1 VKLTEQEVR
10 ERKLSE
16 AHHAEARR
24 ALEVIGYVVFEDVLP
39 AEKVAA
45 LHGTFIELLERN
57 MREVGDNR
65 GRQRQG
71 GVPLPIEEPFS
82 DPDVLGNPL
91 AIELLAD
98 ILDGDI
104 TCSYFASDTAL
115 PGSDYQPAHRDGKP
129 LFPGSDFTVPPY
141 MYEVNIPLVDFR
153 PDNGPVEIW
162 PHTHRVHD
170 FPLASANALQL
181 PAAEQRSTEVQQF
194 AAELG
199 PQPVLM
205 PAGSLLLRDPRMW
218 HRGSPNRSDAPRPM
232 LAIAYGRPWYRFNS
246 VRVSRAVYNA
256 WPEPLQKIFR
266 LASID
271 GDLSTEF
278 A

>member
-1 VKLTEQEVR
+1 MKLTDQEVR
-10 ERKLSE
+10 ERKLTE

-24 ALEVIGYVVFEDVLP
+24 ALEVTGYVIFESVLP
-39 AEKVAA
+39 ADTVTA
-45 LHGTFIELLERN
+45 LHSAFIELLEQN

-91 AIELLAD
+91 AIDLLAD
-98 ILDGDI
+98 LLDGDI
-104 TCSYFASDTAL
+104 TCSYFASDTPL
-115 PGSDYQPAHRDGKP
+115 PGSDYQPAHRDGKA
-129 LFPGSDFTVPPY
+129 LFPGSAFTVPPY
-141 MYEVNIPLVDFR
+141 MYELNIPLVDFR
-153 PDNGPVEIW
+153 PDNGPLEVW
-162 PHTHRVHD
+162 PHTHRVQD
-170 FPLASANALQL
+170 ISLAGPNALLL
-181 PAAEQRSTEVQQF
+181 PAAEQRATEVQRF
-194 AAELG
+194 AAGLG
-199 PQPVLM
+199 PEPVLM

-232 LAIAYGRPWYRFNS
+232 LAIAYNRPWYRFNS
-246 VRVSRAVYNA
+246 VRVSRGVYDA
-256 WPEPLQKIFR
+256 WPERLQQIFR

-271 GDLSTEF
+271 GELSTEF

>member
-1 VKLTEQEVR
+1 
-10 ERKLSE
+10 
-16 AHHAEARR
+16 
-24 ALEVIGYVVFEDVLP
+24 
-39 AEKVAA
+39 
-45 LHGTFIELLERN
+45 
-57 MREVGDNR
+57 
-65 GRQRQG
+65 
-71 GVPLPIEEPFS
+71 
-82 DPDVLGNPL
+82 
-91 AIELLAD
+91 
-98 ILDGDI
+98 
-104 TCSYFASDTAL
+104 
-115 PGSDYQPAHRDGKP
+115 
-129 LFPGSDFTVPPY
+129 

-170 FPLASANALQL
+170 FPLASAHALQL

-232 LAIAYGRPWYRFNS
+232 LAIAYNRPWYRFNS
-246 VRVSRAVYNA
+246 VRVSRAVYDA